1 MPIRKAPLPA
11 DAGDQQVN
19 VRLGLSEVERVE
31 EIATAE
37 HLTRSDVI
45 RSWIRDGLDTY
56 DTEGAMLPDEI
67 RDRLTT
73 AADAAGVTDMQ
84 ALRQAVESWLRLRE
98 ELADAT
104 KPMRFPPRDVI
115 EERNARAAFARR
127 MLGEGK

>member
-11 DAGDQQVN
+11 DGDQQVN
-19 VRLGLSEVERVE
+19 VRLGLSEIAEVEK
-31 EIATAE
+31 IADAE

-45 RSWIRDGLDTY
+45 RSWIRDGLDTVAPHA
-56 DTEGAMLPDEI
+56 GALPDEI
-67 RDRLTT
+67 RDRLSA

-127 MLGEGK
+127 MLGEAK